1 MSRQRLYLDES
12 GDHSA
17 KGIKA
22 IQWDKRYLCLFGCSF
37 DLELCHRKFAPS
49 FHEFKTRHFGG
60 DEDDPVILH
69 REHIKAKCGPFTILH
84 DAEACRRFNEE
95 LLSLVNAASFRA
107 FAVVI
112 DKLGIETKYFGL
124 PYHVGLLALL
134 ERYCGWLRL
143 EKSTGDMLAES
154 RGKREDL
161 QLKAAYESLLS
172 GGTTYH
178 PGRFFQ
184 SALTSKEI
192 KIKPKSQNI
201 AGLQLADLL
210 AYPAKR
216 KILYDSNLA
225 PALTGFTREM
235 AEVIEG
241 KYNRKFSTGQIDGY
255 GKIRIHK

>member
-1 MSRQRLYLDES
+1 
-12 GDHSA
+12 
-17 KGIKA
+17 
-22 IQWDKRYLCLFGCSF
+22 
-37 DLELCHRKFAPS
+37 
-49 FHEFKTRHFGG
+49 
-60 DEDDPVILH
+60 
-69 REHIKAKCGPFTILH
+69 
-84 DAEACRRFNEE
+84 
-95 LLSLVNAASFRA
+95 
-107 FAVVI
+107 
-112 DKLGIETKYFGL
+112 
-124 PYHVGLLALL
+124 
-134 ERYCGWLRL
+134 
-143 EKSTGDMLAES
+143 MLAES